1 MSLEQILPGKRPSAK
16 AGIWPFFGIFT
27 QTKSVVNSHWANF
40 LESMDSMVV
49 GTLFTGSEVPLQML
63 EARERPIAGTTFER
77 SFLFSRVL
85 HHDHERNIEQ
95 SMQA

>member
-1 MSLEQILPGKRPSAK
+1 MAVLWYLHANKISCEFSLGK
-16 AGIWPFFGIFT
+16 
-27 QTKSVVNSHWANF
+27 F

-77 SFLFSRVL
+77 SFLFFRVL
-85 HHDHERNIEQ
+85 HHDHAKNIES